1 MKLRCSVRAVILD
14 EEDRVLLC
22 RFVFPEEAGEVVVW
36 AAPGGG
42 VEDGETPLAA
52 LRRELHVE
60 VGLAVGADP
69 PHVWHQEVIGPGYAA
84 GHDGVINDYFVVRT
98 ASFQP
103 WGSMSDD
110 ELAGE
115 HMVGFR
121 WWRLEDIAVTAVPR
135 CSLRA
140 TSPHRWAGSSPAVSG
155 THRCSSASK
164 TGTARPL
171 KQARLAL

>member
-1 MKLRCSVRAVILD
+1 MRCSVRAIILD
-14 EEDRVLLC
+14 EEDRVLHC
-22 RFVFPEEAGEVVVW
+22 RFAFPEETGEMVAW

-52 LRRELHVE
+52 LRRELREE

-69 PHVWHQEVIGPGYAA
+69 PHVWHQEVIGPGYAT

-103 WGSMSDD
+103 RGSMSDD

-115 HMVGFR
+115 HIVGFY
-121 WWRLEDIAVTAVPR
+121 WWRLEDIARHRGPEVFAPR
-135 CSLRA
+135 DLA
-140 TSPHRWAGSSPAVSG
+140 ALLGALI
-155 THRCSSASK
+155 
-164 TGTARPL
+164 TGGLPDAPVQL
-171 KQARLAL
+171 GL

>member
-1 MKLRCSVRAVILD
+1 MKLRCSVRAIILD

-22 RFVFPEEAGEVVVW
+22 RFAFPEEAGEVVVW

-52 LRRELHVE
+52 LRRELREE

-103 WGSMSDD
+103 RGSMSDD

-115 HMVGFR
+115 HIVGFR
-121 WWRLEDIAVTAVPR
+121 WWRLEDIARHRGPEVFSPR
-135 CSLRA
+135 DLA
-140 TSPHRWAGSSPAVSG
+140 APLGALITSGLPDAPVQLG
-155 THRCSSASK
+155 
-164 TGTARPL
+164 L
-171 KQARLAL
+171 